1 MDFALETMGISKR
14 YKKVIALDGVSL
26 HVPKGSVYGL
36 IGKNGAG
43 KTTLL
48 SVVSGI
54 RTPDGGSYRLLGA
67 TPDDRAIGAA
77 RRQTGCLIDE
87 PALFGEM
94 SAEENVNYQLSLL
107 GLPKGK
113 KAAQF
118 LEDVGLSDAGKTKV
132 RRFSRGMRQRLGL
145 ALALCGDPDLL
156 LLDEPEAG
164 IDPEG
169 IIAVRELLLKLNRER
184 QVTVVISSHLL
195 DELSR
200 IATLYGFLDGG
211 RLIEEITAEELERK
225 KRKCRRF
232 SLSHAAAAAP
242 VLEQNGFAF
251 EVVSG
256 TDVRVFGDISLSEI
270 TRLLDAAK
278 VEIGDIVNESEGL
291 EGYFVNLLGG
301 EKHDA

>member
-1 MDFALETMGISKR
+1 MDFALETFGISKR
-14 YKKVIALDGVSL
+14 YKKVAALDGVSL
-26 HVPKGSVYGL
+26 HVPKGGVYGL

-48 SVVSGI
+48 SVVSGV
-54 RTPDGGSYRLLGA
+54 RTPDEGTYRLLGVR
-67 TPDDRAIGAA
+67 PDEKEIGAT
-77 RRQTGCLIDE
+77 RRRTGCLIDE

-94 SAEENVNYQLSLL
+94 SAEENINYQLSLL

-113 KAAQF
+113 RAAK
-118 LEDVGLSDAGKTKV
+118 LLDEVGLSGVGKTKA

-164 IDPEG
+164 VDPEG
-169 IIAVRELLLKLNRER
+169 IIAIRELLLKLNRER

-200 IATLYGFLDGG
+200 IATHYGFLDGG
-211 RLIEEITAEELERK
+211 RLIEEITAGELERK
-225 KRKCRRF
+225 KRKCRRLT
-232 SLSHAAAAAP
+232 LSSAAAAAP

-251 EVVSG
+251 EVASV
-256 TDVRVFGDISLSEI
+256 TDVRVFGEIPLSEL
-270 TRLLDAAK
+270 TRLLDAAN
-278 VEIGDIVNESEGL
+278 VEIKDVQNESEGL